1 MRVNIENLNETVK
14 KMLET
19 YCSEVA
25 EVIDETLPKVGQD
38 AVKELK
44 KSSPKR
50 PFGGDYAKGWTKKV
64 EKERLGSRL
73 IVYNKTRYQLTHL
86 LEKGHAKV
94 NGGFVNGKPHIKP
107 AQDEA
112 EKKAMELIEEGIKSV
127 K

>member
-1 MRVNIENLNETVK
+1 MNVNINNLNKTVN

-25 EVIDETLPKVGQD
+25 EVVDESLPKVGKET
-38 AVKELK
+38 VKELK
-44 KSSPKR
+44 QTSPKR
-50 PFGGDYAKGWTKKV
+50 TGDYAKGWTQKV
-64 EKERLGSRL
+64 ERERLGSRL

-94 NGGFVNGKPHIKP
+94 NGGFVPGQPHIKP
-107 AQDEA
+107 AQDKA
-112 EKKAMELIEEGIKSV
+112 EKKAMDLIEEGIKSV

>member
-1 MRVNIENLNETVK
+1 MKVNIGNLNKAVND
-14 KMLET
+14 MLET

-25 EVIDETLPKVGQD
+25 EVVDEALPKVGQD

-44 KSSPKR
+44 QTSPNR
-50 PFGGDYAKGWTKKV
+50 TGDYAKGWAKKV
-64 EKERLGSRL
+64 DKERLGSRL

-94 NGGFVNGKPHIKP
+94 DGGFVPGKPHIKP
-107 AQDEA
+107 AQDKA
-112 EKKAMELIEEGIKSV
+112 EKKAMDLIEEGIKSV

>member
-1 MRVNIENLNETVK
+1 MKVNIGNLNKAVND
-14 KMLET
+14 MLET

-25 EVIDETLPKVGQD
+25 EVVDEALPKVGQD

-44 KSSPKR
+44 QTSPNR
-50 PFGGDYAKGWTKKV
+50 TGDYAKGWAKKV

-94 NGGFVNGKPHIKP
+94 GGGFVPGKPHIKP
-107 AQDEA
+107 AQDKA
-112 EKKAMELIEEGIKSV
+112 EKKAMDLIEEGIKSV

>member
-1 MRVNIENLNETVK
+1 MNVNINNLNKTVN

-25 EVIDETLPKVGQD
+25 EVVDESLPKVGKET
-38 AVKELK
+38 VKELK
-44 KSSPKR
+44 QTSHKR
-50 PFGGDYAKGWTKKV
+50 TKDYSKGWTQKV
-64 EKERLGSRL
+64 ERERLDSRL

-94 NGGFVNGKPHIKP
+94 SGGFVNGKPHIKP
-107 AQDEA
+107 AQDKA
-112 EKKAMELIEEGIKSV
+112 EKKAMDLIEEGIKSV

>member
-1 MRVNIENLNETVK
+1 MKVDIGNLNKTVN

-25 EVIDETLPKVGQD
+25 EVVDESLPKVGQET
-38 AVKELK
+38 VKELK
-44 KSSPKR
+44 KTSPKR
-50 PFGGDYAKGWTKKV
+50 PSGGDYAKGWAKKV
-64 EKERLGSRL
+64 EKDRLGSRL

-94 NGGFVNGKPHIKP
+94 SGGFVPGKPHIKP
-107 AQDEA
+107 AQDKA

>member
-1 MRVNIENLNETVK
+1 MKVNIGNLNKAVND
-14 KMLET
+14 MLET

-25 EVIDETLPKVGQD
+25 EVVDEALPKVGQD

-44 KSSPKR
+44 QTSPNR
-50 PFGGDYAKGWTKKV
+50 TGDYAKGWAKKV
-64 EKERLGSRL
+64 EKERLSSRL

-94 NGGFVNGKPHIKP
+94 GGGFVPGKPHIKP
-107 AQDEA
+107 AQDKA
-112 EKKAMELIEEGIKSV
+112 EKKAMDLIEEGIKSV

>member
-1 MRVNIENLNETVK
+1 MKVDIANLNKTVN

-25 EVIDETLPKVGQD
+25 EVVDEALPKVGQD

-44 KSSPKR
+44 KTSPKR
-50 PFGGDYAKGWTKKV
+50 TGDYAKGWAKKV
-64 EKERLGSRL
+64 EKERLGSKL
-73 IVYNKTRYQLTHL
+73 TVYNKTRYQLTHL

-94 NGGFVNGKPHIKP
+94 SGGFVSGKPHIKP
-107 AQDEA
+107 AQDKA

>member
-1 MRVNIENLNETVK
+1 MKVNIGNLNKAVND
-14 KMLET
+14 MLET

-25 EVIDETLPKVGQD
+25 EVVDEALPKVGQD

-44 KSSPKR
+44 QTSPNR
-50 PFGGDYAKGWTKKV
+50 TGDYAKGWAKKV

-94 NGGFVNGKPHIKP
+94 DGGFVPGKPHIKP
-107 AQDEA
+107 AQDKA
-112 EKKAMELIEEGIKSV
+112 EKKAMDLIEEGIKSV

>member
-1 MRVNIENLNETVK
+1 MKVNIGNLNKAVND
-14 KMLET
+14 MLET

-25 EVIDETLPKVGQD
+25 EVVDEALPKVGQD

-44 KSSPKR
+44 RTSPNR
-50 PFGGDYAKGWTKKV
+50 TGDYAKGWAKKV

-94 NGGFVNGKPHIKP
+94 GGGFVPGKPHIKP
-107 AQDEA
+107 AQDKA
-112 EKKAMELIEEGIKSV
+112 EKKAMDLIEEGIKSV

>member
-1 MRVNIENLNETVK
+1 MKVNIGNLNKAVND
-14 KMLET
+14 MLET

-25 EVIDETLPKVGQD
+25 EVVDEALPKVGQD

-44 KSSPKR
+44 QTSPNR
-50 PFGGDYAKGWTKKV
+50 TGDYAKGWVKKV

-94 NGGFVNGKPHIKP
+94 GGGFVPGKPHIKP
-107 AQDEA
+107 AQDKA
-112 EKKAMELIEEGIKSV
+112 EKKAMDLIEEGIKSV

>member
-1 MRVNIENLNETVK
+1 MKVNIGNLNKAVND
-14 KMLET
+14 MLET

-25 EVIDETLPKVGQD
+25 EVVDEALPKVGQD

-44 KSSPKR
+44 QTSPNR
-50 PFGGDYAKGWTKKV
+50 TGDYAKGWAKKV

-94 NGGFVNGKPHIKP
+94 GGGFVPGKPHIKP
-107 AQDEA
+107 AQDKA
-112 EKKAMELIEEGIKSV
+112 EKKTMDLIEEGIKSV

>member
-1 MRVNIENLNETVK
+1 MNVNINNLNKTVN

-25 EVIDETLPKVGQD
+25 EVVDESLPKVGKET
-38 AVKELK
+38 VKELK
-44 KSSPKR
+44 QTSPKR
-50 PFGGDYAKGWTKKV
+50 TKDYSKGWTQKV
-64 EKERLGSRL
+64 ERERLGSRL

-94 NGGFVNGKPHIKP
+94 SGGFVPGKPHIKP
-107 AQDEA
+107 AQDKA
-112 EKKAMELIEEGIKSV
+112 EKKAMDLIEAGIKSV